1 MLCREAFR
9 KQFHG
14 AVSNNSTDIKPHMP
28 LTPYAT
34 KFSEQ
39 HMPSTESN
47 EQNTKGKIWNRKGPV
62 VFSPLFDW
70 PLIVDS
76 NCLLLKC
83 LVQLD
88 QNIRA

>member
-1 MLCREAFR
+1 
-9 KQFHG
+9 
-14 AVSNNSTDIKPHMP
+14 
-28 LTPYAT
+28 
-34 KFSEQ
+34 
-39 HMPSTESN
+39 MPSTESN